1 VLWVA
6 ELDKGELA
14 DIIDKTM
21 GDKDSIK
28 EAVDTLHPKAD
39 KKDSAQQ
46 SDRLAIFNDVQIDA
60 AAVLTWQD
68 KALSMSF
75 SDFKSK
81 NVSEG
86 FVDKVKALT
95 VSKEGIGRTEIPGV
109 MQPKILGEMMQ
120 QGMMPMMNQPQPQQK
135 KPGFFRKLFGQS

>member
-1 VLWVA
+1 MA

-46 SDRLAIFNDVQIDA
+46 SDRLAIFNDAQIDA

-68 KALSMSF
+68 KALGMSF
-75 SDFKSK
+75 ADFKSK

-120 QGMMPMMNQPQPQQK
+120 QGMMPMMNQPQMPQK
-135 KPGFFRKLFGQS
+135 KPGFFRKLFGQ

>member
-1 VLWVA
+1 MA

-46 SDRLAIFNDVQIDA
+46 SDRLAIFNDTQIDA

-68 KALSMSF
+68 KALQMSF
-75 SDFKSK
+75 SDFKTK

-135 KPGFFRKLFGQS
+135 KPGFFRKLFGQ